1 MWNAFLK
8 WTDFFSLQNFAQ
20 KKLSC
25 PSLVH
30 LTVNKNCLKSNE
42 SPLFRRLKTCSCHCP
57 LVRYFR
63 TLFWDDITK
72 ICNENIVY
80 FVKWEKNPVLDQQEV
95 CLLNFQQQ
103 IIVKSSKNKVQK
115 IRYKRIWT
123 SFSSSV
129 FFRHLFGIYCYK
141 LELHKWYYSNNI
153 VPIMVW
159 LHLQFHSKWFCA
171 KKKAGGSSV
180 TKKVLFIA
188 HSI

>member
-1 MWNAFLK
+1 MSHLFL
-8 WTDFFSLQNFAQ
+8 S
-20 KKLSC
+20 
-25 PSLVH
+25 
-30 LTVNKNCLKSNE
+30 
-42 SPLFRRLKTCSCHCP
+42 RRLKTCSCHCP

-72 ICNENIVY
+72 IWNENIVY

-103 IIVKSSKNKVQK
+103 IIVKASQNKVQK
-115 IRYKRIWT
+115 IRYKRLWT

-129 FFRHLFGIYCYK
+129 FLGIC
-141 LELHKWYYSNNI
+141 LEWFVTIELHKWYYSNNI

-171 KKKAGGSSV
+171 KKSRGQQCY
-180 TKKVLFIA
+180 KKGAFYSTLHLTTTFRSCHIGRM
-188 HSI
+188 